1 MRTFTRRVSGVP
13 ASLISIGIAALVSN
27 HPLTAADDSQVV
39 NSTNPTIA
47 TPSRFKEDNA
57 QNGTTVTRSSFSSD
71 DDTSWWHIFHDSALE
86 TLELEA
92 LTTNQDLR
100 QAIGRVVE
108 ARAQARV
115 AAANFFPTLTLPL
128 QATRQRTTNTGPVIG
143 SRLVGNASAL
153 TGASFASSAVFDAQA
168 LSATY
173 NDFDADLSLSYEVDV
188 FGRIRHTYGEA
199 AANARASA
207 VDRQAIQLSLTSQV
221 AANYF
226 SLRAL
231 DSEVAILQRTARL
244 RADAVQIQQ
253 ERVKSGNA
261 SDMDLSR
268 AQLELANTEADLSD
282 AIQRR
287 AESENDLAVLCG
299 QPASDFHIAPK
310 PLDEIHPPALPAAI
324 PAELLTQRPDLIEAR
339 LRFMASNEGVGA
351 ARAELFPTF
360 NIAANYGY
368 ESAEFGQLL
377 ENQSREWSIT
387 GGVSIPIFE
396 GGRNTANLKAARA
409 QRDEALAAYEQTA
422 LTAFAEAEN
431 ALSALRERATE
442 AAARARAT
450 ESAGRVLDASQESYQ
465 EGAIDYFEVIDAQRE
480 LLNAQVSQVQTLNI
494 RFAAT
499 IDLIRAMGGC
509 YGGAADQSTTFSNR
523 R

>member
-1 MRTFTRRVSGVP
+1 M
-13 ASLISIGIAALVSN
+13 GIAALVSN
-27 HPLTAADDSQVV
+27 DAFTAAANSQVV
-39 NSTNPTIA
+39 NSTGLTIVL
-47 TPSRFKEDNA
+47 PSRFKEDNA
-57 QNGTTVTRSSFSSD
+57 QSSGTVTRSSFSSD
-71 DDTSWWHIFHDSALE
+71 DNTPWWHIFHDGALE

-92 LTTNQDLR
+92 ITANQDLR
-100 QAIGRVVE
+100 QSIARVME
-108 ARAQARV
+108 ARAEARI
-115 AAANFFPTLTLPL
+115 AAASFFPALNLPL
-128 QATRQRTTNTGPVIG
+128 QATRQRTTNTGPVIS

-153 TGASFASSAVFDAQA
+153 TGASSSSSAVFDAQA
-168 LSATY
+168 LSAEY
-173 NDFDADLSLSYEVDV
+173 NDFDAELSLSYEVDV
-188 FGRIRHTYGEA
+188 FGRIRDTYGQA

-253 ERVKSGNA
+253 ERVKAGNA
-261 SDMDLSR
+261 NDMDLSR

-310 PLDEIHPPALPAAI
+310 PLDEIHPPALPVAI
-324 PAELLTQRPDLIEAR
+324 PAQLLTQRPDLIEAR
-339 LRFMASNEGVGA
+339 LRLVASNEGVGA

-396 GGRNTANLKAARA
+396 GGRNAAKFKAARA
-409 QRDEALAAYEQTA
+409 QRDEAFGDYQQTA
-422 LTAFAEAEN
+422 LTAFEEAEN
-431 ALSALRERATE
+431 ALSALRERASE
-442 AAARARAT
+442 AADRARAT
-450 ESAGRVLDASQESYQ
+450 ESAGRVLEASQESYQ

-480 LLNAQVSQVQTLNI
+480 LLNAQVSQVQTLNT
-494 RFAAT
+494 RYAAT

-509 YGGAADQSTTFSNR
+509 YGGAADQSTTLSNR